1 MKRLI
6 ATLVLL
12 ALPVIHFARTAQ
24 GSDQKIL
31 AFTNVTIIDATGTHA
46 KRDMTV
52 VIVGNRI
59 TEIGKS
65 GKIKVPQNAQIVDAK
80 GKFLIPGLWDMHVH
94 AFNRELFFPML
105 IANGVTGV
113 RDMFG
118 PMPELTKQ
126 WRNEMEEGKLVGPR
140 IYAAGPIVDGP
151 KPIWPGSIA
160 VSNAEQGR
168 QAVDS
173 LKKRGADFVKVYSL
187 LARDAYFAIADEA
200 KKQNIPFAG
209 HVPLVVKAGEASD
222 AGQKS
227 IEHLTG
233 VLAACATTEDEMMKE
248 MTELMSGADQRG
260 GPFRLM
266 SNHTKRMLETYS
278 DSKAKSLFARF
289 IKNGTWQVPTMIVL
303 KNVTYIDDP
312 AMAEDPRLKYVPP
325 YFKQSWDPK
334 KDFRFRNRTPESI
347 ANQKLTYQKNFE
359 IIGAMNRAGV
369 GILAG
374 TDLGNPYI
382 YAGFSLH
389 DELALLVKAGLTPM
403 QALQAATINPAKY
416 LGILDQIGTIEKG
429 KLADLVLLDADPL
442 KDISNTQK
450 IDSVIVRGRLF
461 AKSDLQEMLA
471 RAEAMANRK

>member
-12 ALPVIHFARTAQ
+12 ALPVIHFAQTSQ
-24 GSDQKIL
+24 SSDTKSL
-31 AFTNVTIIDATGTHA
+31 AFTNVTVIDATGA
-46 KRDMTV
+46 QPKRDMTV
-52 VIVGNRI
+52 VISGDRI
-59 TEIGKS
+59 TEIGKT
-65 GKIKVPQNAQIVDAK
+65 GKVKIPQSAQVIDAK

-94 AFNRELFFPML
+94 AFNRDLFFPML
-105 IANGVTGV
+105 IANGVTGI

-118 PMPELTKQ
+118 PMPELMKQ
-126 WRNEMEEGKLVGPR
+126 WRKDMDEGKLVGPR
-140 IYAAGPIVDGP
+140 TYIAGPIVDGP
-151 KPIWPGSIA
+151 KPVWPGSIA

-168 QAVDS
+168 EAVNS
-173 LKKRGADFVKVYSL
+173 LKKRGSDFVKVYSL
-187 LARDAYFAIADEA
+187 LPRDAYFAIADEA

-209 HVPLVVKAGEASD
+209 HVPLLVKAGEASD

-227 IEHLTG
+227 IEHMTG
-233 VLAACATTEDEMMKE
+233 VLEACATAEDELIKE
-248 MTELMSGADQRG
+248 VTELMSGSNQRG
-260 GPFRLM
+260 GAFRLM
-266 SNHTKRMLETYS
+266 SNHAKRMLETYS
-278 DSKAKSLFARF
+278 DTKAKALFARF
-289 IKNGTWQVPTMIVL
+289 VKNGTWQVPTIIVL

-312 AMAEDPRLKYVPP
+312 AMGEDPRLKYVPP
-325 YFKQSWDPK
+325 YFKQGWDPK
-334 KDFRFRNRTPESI
+334 RDFRFRNRTPESI
-347 ANQKLTYQKNFE
+347 ASQKLTYQKNFE
-359 IIGAMNRAGV
+359 LVGAMNRAGV

-374 TDLGNPYI
+374 TDLGNPYV

-389 DELALLVKAGLTPM
+389 DELGLLVKAGLTPM

-450 IDSVIVRGRLF
+450 IDSVVLRGRIF

-471 RAEAMANRK
+471 RAEAMANSK